1 MGERGEEGEGRIK
14 SQVGGAR
21 EEQTGRQVEENVVV
35 QQVEP
40 GGRARLTAAAVGTR
54 SGPEAPAAPADGC
67 GQSS

>member
-1 MGERGEEGEGRIK
+1 MGGLGEEGEGRIK
-14 SQVGGAR
+14 SQIGGAR
-21 EEQTGRQVEENVVV
+21 EKQTGRQVEENVVV